1 MTIITAKLTIEDYHP
16 IIASENNSGFGRGFK
31 PPTETILNIELLTC
45 RLT

>member
-16 IIASENNSGFGRGFK
+16 IIASGNNSGFGRRFK
-31 PPTETILNIELLTC
+31 PSTETLLNFELLTC